1 MDAARAL
8 FVAKGYAE
16 TGTPEIVAAAG
27 VTRGALY
34 YHFADK
40 TELFRAVCAREAE
53 AVGQAIDAATHDLRD
68 AGQAL
73 TVGTVAYLDAMSVPD
88 RSRLL
93 LLDVPAVLGHGEAA
107 ELTLGEGHAQ
117 LRKGLAQAW
126 PDAGDD
132 EINATTDIL
141 SAAFDRTALA
151 IAQGGDR
158 TTYLEAML
166 KIVER
171 ATTH

>member
-1 MDAARAL
+1 ML
-8 FVAKGYAE
+8 FVAKGYAD

-34 YHFADK
+34 HHFADK
-40 TELFRAVCAREAE
+40 MDLFRAVCVREAE
-53 AVGQAIDAATHDLRD
+53 AVGRAIDSATLDLQD

-73 TVGTVAYLDAMSVPD
+73 TVGAVAYFDAMSVPG

-93 LLDVPAVLGHGEAA
+93 LLDVPAVLGHGTAG
-107 ELTLGEGHAQ
+107 ELTLGEGRSQ
-117 LRKGLAQAW
+117 LRAGLAQAL
-126 PDAGDD
+126 PTTGED
-132 EINATTDIL
+132 EIDSMTDIL

-151 IAQGGDR
+151 IAQGGDK
-158 TTYLEAML
+158 TTYVDAML

-171 ATTH
+171 TMAQ